1 MKICGRCD
9 HISDTYWRENN
20 ANNQDTGE
28 KCKCDLLALAKLISD
43 LEGQREENPAEF
55 DLCL

>member
-1 MKICGRCD
+1 MVGVITSQMHSGEKTMQIIRMLMK
-9 HISDTYWRENN
+9 N
-20 ANNQDTGE
+20 ANVIW
-28 KCKCDLLALAKLISD
+28 LALEKRISD